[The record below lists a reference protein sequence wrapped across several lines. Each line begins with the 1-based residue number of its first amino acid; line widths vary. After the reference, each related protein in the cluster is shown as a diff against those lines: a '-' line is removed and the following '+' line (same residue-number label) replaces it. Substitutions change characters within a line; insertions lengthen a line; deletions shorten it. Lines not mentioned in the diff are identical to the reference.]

1 MDGNTVLKGTN
12 DTSGS
17 KSKVSFNSPLKFNA
31 VGSYLYN
38 IVETGVDKDGI
49 TIDKTSY
56 RMTVTVTD
64 QGGVLAANYV
74 LINNTDDE
82 IVFQNSY
89 STEPVEHEIA
99 GNKTL
104 TGRNLLNDEFTFML
118 TEVSY
123 NGQPIASPAN
133 WTAKN
138 SADGSFKFPIIS
150 YSKEGSYVYQV
161 SEQVP
166 QGRQSLRHY
175 L

>member
-1 MDGNTVLKGTN
+1 MVADEFTFEVRDLDGNTVLKGTN

-104 TGRNLLNDEFTFML
+104 TGRNLLNDEFTFTL
-118 TEVSY
+118 AEVSY
-123 NGQPIASPAN
+123 NGSLSPPLQTGLQRTMLMVAL
-133 WTAKN
+133 
-138 SADGSFKFPIIS
+138 SF
-150 YSKEGSYVYQV
+150 
-161 SEQVP
+161 
-166 QGRQSLRHY
+166 R
-175 L
+175 